1 MASGRYVIAGFLCL
15 AASSSGCGAALGPP
29 PELLGLWSAGPAAC
43 AAGVG
48 LSFDNN
54 AVQARV
60 DDVREPLFEQP
71 IYRRMGVGDAF
82 RVRIDYQLPHAAGP
96 TRVGG
101 RGALVLE
108 RGPEGRLRPVSH
120 MMVDPLTGSA
130 RIRIKDDPV
139 LSSLDLRPCGAHAW
153 TEDLRGRDHV

>member
-1 MASGRYVIAGFLCL
+1 MARARYIIGGFLCL
-15 AASSSGCGAALGPP
+15 TAASSGCGASLGPP
-29 PELLGLWSAGPAAC
+29 AELLGLWSAGPAAC

-54 AVQARV
+54 VVQARIGGEREALF
-60 DDVREPLFEQP
+60 DDP
-71 IYRRMGVGDAF
+71 IYRREGIGDAF
-82 RVRIDYQLPHAAGP
+82 RVRIDYQLPQAHGVS
-96 TRVGG
+96 RVGP

-120 MMVDPLTGSA
+120 VTTDPLTGSV
-130 RIRIKDDPV
+130 RLRIKDDPV

-153 TEDLRGRDHV
+153 TEGLRGRRAA